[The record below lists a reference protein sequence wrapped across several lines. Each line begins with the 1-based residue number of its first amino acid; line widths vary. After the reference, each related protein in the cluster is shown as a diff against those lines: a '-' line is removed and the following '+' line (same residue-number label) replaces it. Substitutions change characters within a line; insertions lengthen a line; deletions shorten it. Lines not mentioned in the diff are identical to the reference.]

1 MVSLRDVFEVRL
13 QAFDD
18 EFCWNNEQDCV
29 LRGFMAMGEWT
40 ALVFGEEK
48 AADLMQA
55 VADSMSATGARLDID
70 NWREDWL
77 AAEQTIWP
85 AFFDDLLDLNAFAQL
100 GIFRPCRFAEE
111 REMTADERSRL
122 DRQGDIA
129 DWVRERA
136 ALIGKFFKLAP
147 EPEGYGAIYDAL
159 WRVRDKALARLNF
172 DEGVPLTAQEL
183 ALLSGVSLKRVQN
196 AAYEKGEG
204 GPVMNK
210 HGRIEREG
218 AMEWLTR
225 KDFKFSIWQ
234 QIAALGPLSAGW
246 GRDVSVDPALVI
258 NDDIAEEGMEVE
270 DDYVFVPVAADR
282 TRFEPSAQREQG
294 YQIGAK
300 GAEVYIAD
308 YFEALDALSRQA
320 TPRWRRPNEAGNWG
334 IVSGVTWE
342 RIRRSDLIR
351 SAR

>member
-1 MVSLRDVFEVRL
+1 MVSLRDVFEVRVRV
-13 QAFDD
+13 FDD
-18 EFCWNNEQDCV
+18 EFCWNKEQDCV
-29 LRGFMAMGEWT
+29 LQGFISMGEWT

-48 AADLMQA
+48 AAALMQA
-55 VADSMSATGARLDID
+55 VADGLSATGESMSVDS
-70 NWREDWL
+70 WREDWL

-85 AFFDDLLDLNAFAQL
+85 PFFDDLLDLSAFAQL

-111 REMTADERSRL
+111 RELTAEEQSRL
-122 DRQGDIA
+122 DRQGDVA

-136 ALIGKFFKLAP
+136 TLIGKFFKLAP
-147 EPEGYGAIYDAL
+147 EPEGHGAIYEAL
-159 WRVRDKALARLNF
+159 LRLRDTALARLNF

-225 KDFKFSIWQ
+225 KNFKFSVWQ
-234 QIAALGPLSAGW
+234 QITALGPLSAGW
-246 GRDVSVDPALVI
+246 GRDVSVDPALVV
-258 NDDIAEEGMEVE
+258 NDDIVDEEAEVE
-270 DDYVFVPVAADR
+270 DDYVFVPVAGDR
-282 TRFEPSAQREQG
+282 TRFDPAFRREQG

-300 GAEVYIAD
+300 GTEVYVPD
-308 YFEALDALSRQA
+308 YFEALDALSRQT

-342 RIRRSDLIR
+342 RIRRSDLFR
-351 SAR
+351 SAQ